1 MINRAMEESIY
12 IRIPLKALGDLA
24 DVMSQIDEINT
35 KMWSQD
41 LREQV
46 KKGHELIAKAA
57 GVHSIHIYAPDDSA
71 STEEV
76 SEVTHA

>member
-35 KMWSQD
+35 NIWSAE
-41 LREQV
+41 LRPQV
-46 KKGHELIAKAA
+46 KKGHDLIEKAA
-57 GVHSIHIYAPDDSA
+57 GEHSIHIYAPDDSPA
-71 STEEV
+71 AQTI

>member
-1 MINRAMEESIY
+1 MINHAMEESIY

-35 KMWSQD
+35 KIWSQELKD
-41 LREQV
+41 AV
-46 KKGHELIAKAA
+46 KHGHQLIAKAA
-57 GVHSIHIYAPDDSA
+57 GQYSVHIYSSDDESA
-71 STEEV
+71 AEV